1 MALCKEPL
9 TEIGMC
15 TDCSFN
21 CVNDFKW
28 VFFTTQKL
36 CSMVSDRTYSSRAVS
51 NHKKISSIFSKSLW
65 YSQNPFTLQISKIVV
80 LQEAHL
86 YLLNLAYILN

>member
-36 CSMVSDRTYSSRAVS
+36 CSMVSDRTYSSRAVY
-51 NHKKISSIFSKSLW
+51 NHKKFLPFSP
-65 YSQNPFTLQISKIVV
+65 NPCGTHKI
-80 LQEAHL
+80 LSPYRFQKL
-86 YLLNLAYILN
+86 